1 MVGRELGVR
10 HWHPEYS
17 GDIVT
22 FVITGRSASSS
33 PDSNFNARHKKGT
46 HMSSFSIF
54 IDAAG
59 VSGPSEEEVFT
70 FATSIA
76 YGSLKKET
84 IDKLSSLRREISD
97 WGVGSEKED
106 FRFHAYHLLQ
116 PACEWRTID
125 LKRRKYVAK
134 NLRAQASRQPY
145 LVLLV
150 DKNRGG
156 ARSMIRFRQDMR
168 KAKEAKPDLTEAIAS
183 ELEHELSEHI
193 KKKSTGKHAEVF
205 AVLLGYINAFV
216 GILGCI
222 GQAKVIMDMGL
233 VTHLEGWNIALD
245 HLRKDDT
252 HVRELASFFDYPPSR
267 SIDWHLATP
276 IAEESSRSCYGLQ
289 LADFVAYTTK
299 RRWLKQ
305 EGDLASQMSIVAK
318 SDFKRLKDYEGIF
331 LSVPEMKLVLSS
343 SDKHFWRQHIVRR
356 E

>member
-1 MVGRELGVR
+1 
-10 HWHPEYS
+10 
-17 GDIVT
+17 
-22 FVITGRSASSS
+22 
-33 PDSNFNARHKKGT
+33 
-46 HMSSFSIF
+46 MSSFSIF

-76 YGSLKKET
+76 YGSMKNET
-84 IDKLSSLRREISD
+84 TDKLSSLRQEISD
-97 WGVGSEKED
+97 WGVGSDKEG

-116 PACEWRTID
+116 PECEWRKID
-125 LKRRKYVAK
+125 VERRKDVAK
-134 NLRAQASRQPY
+134 KLRAQARTQPY

-156 ARSMIRFRQDMR
+156 SRGMRIFRQEIQ
-168 KAKEAKPDLTEAIAS
+168 KAKEAKPESTEAIAG
-183 ELEHELSEHI
+183 ELEHEVSEHK
-193 KKKSTGKHAEVF
+193 KKKSPGKHSEVF

-216 GILGCI
+216 GILGCV
-222 GQAKVIMDMGL
+222 GQAKIIMDMGL
-233 VTHLEGWNIALD
+233 VTHVEGWNIALD

-252 HVRELASFFDYPPSR
+252 NVRELASFFDYPPSR

-276 IAEESSRSCYGLQ
+276 IAEESSRRCYGLQ

-299 RRWLKQ
+299 RRWLKN

-318 SDFKRLKDYEGIF
+318 SDFKRLRDYEGIF
-331 LSVPEMKLVLSS
+331 LSVPEMKPVLSS